1 MQTHVILG
9 AGTLVGLFL
18 GMVLFLEVGHRLRL
32 RMMAKD
38 AEKAIAG
45 LNVVEGALFGL
56 MGLVIAF
63 TFSGAASRFD
73 AKRHL
78 IVEEAN
84 NIHTAYLR
92 LDLLPEAAR
101 PQLREKFRR
110 YVDARLET
118 YRSLPPVAGAFPQM
132 LTAAELQ
139 REIWEQSVA
148 ASRGATNPQAAML
161 LLPSLNAMIDIANTR
176 YMATQLHP
184 PPIIFALLGTLALVC
199 SLLAGF
205 GMAGGRARS
214 WIHIVA
220 FAAILTLTVYVI
232 IDMEYPRIGLI
243 RIDEFDR
250 ALMDVRANME

>member
-1 MQTHVILG
+1 MQASMILG
-9 AGTLVGLFL
+9 VGTLVGLFL
-18 GMVLFLEVGHRLRL
+18 GMVLFLELGRSLRL
-32 RMMAKD
+32 RMIEKD
-38 AEKAIAG
+38 TEKTIAG

-73 AKRHL
+73 AKRQL

-84 NIHTAYLR
+84 NIGTAYLR
-92 LDLLPEAAR
+92 IDLLPEAAR
-101 PQLREKFRR
+101 PPLREKFRR
-110 YVDARLET
+110 YVDARLEA
-118 YRSLPPVAGAFPQM
+118 YRSLSAVAGASPQM
-132 LTAAELQ
+132 TTAAELQ

-148 ASRGATNPQAAML
+148 ACRETTNPQAALL
-161 LLPSLNAMIDIANTR
+161 LLPALNAMFDIANTR
-176 YMATQLHP
+176 FWATQIHP
-184 PPIIFALLGTLALVC
+184 PSIIFALLATLALVC

-232 IDMEYPRIGLI
+232 IDMEFPRIGLI
-243 RIDEFDR
+243 RIVEFDR
-250 ALMDVRANME
+250 ALMDVGATMR